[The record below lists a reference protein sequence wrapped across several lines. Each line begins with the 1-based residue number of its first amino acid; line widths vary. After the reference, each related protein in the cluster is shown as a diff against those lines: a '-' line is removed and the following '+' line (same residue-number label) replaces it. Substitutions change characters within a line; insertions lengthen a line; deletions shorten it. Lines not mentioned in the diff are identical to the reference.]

1 MNTEFFSMQMS
12 REELM
17 ELHAAMVQ
25 RAMLEDDVRREV
37 GLEPVAR
44 RPMLEKLDELLGFSV
59 AQEDAIARE
68 LDDELW
74 EHAWFTFTDE
84 WAWFRAKQ
92 EVERDLGGAQTTIGQ
107 ADLHRRIDER
117 YQKDFDRF
125 VKEVEMG
132 AERKEA

>member
-12 REELM
+12 REDLM

-25 RAMLEDDVRREV
+25 RAMLEDDTRREV
-37 GLEPVAR
+37 GLEQVSR
-44 RPMLEKLDELLGFSV
+44 RPLLEKLDALLGLS
-59 AQEDAIARE
+59 AKQEEAIADT

-92 EVERDLGGAQTTIGQ
+92 EVERDLGKVLSVGRAE
-107 ADLHRRIDER
+107 LHRRIEER

-132 AERKEA
+132 AERKRT